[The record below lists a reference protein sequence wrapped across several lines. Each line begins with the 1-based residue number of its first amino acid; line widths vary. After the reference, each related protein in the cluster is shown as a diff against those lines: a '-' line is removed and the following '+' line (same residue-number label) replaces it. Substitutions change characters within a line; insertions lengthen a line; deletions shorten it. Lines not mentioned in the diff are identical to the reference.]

1 MEQGAVGRKAAHVSC
16 GGPEVAG
23 TGLLLTELVGALGD
37 VAAIPEVVGV
47 EAADPGTPDG
57 VVAHDVMSNAAARTD
72 IRIRRRQLRSI
83 VPPSE

>member
-1 MEQGAVGRKAAHVSC
+1 MGRKAAHVSC

-23 TGLLLTELVGALGD
+23 TGLLPTELVRAPGD

-57 VVAHDVMSNAAARTD
+57 VAAHDVMSNAARTE
-72 IRIRRRQLRSI
+72 IPIRRRQARSI
-83 VPPSE
+83 VPP

>member
-1 MEQGAVGRKAAHVSC
+1 
-16 GGPEVAG
+16 VAG
-23 TGLLLTELVGALGD
+23 TGLLLTELVEAIVD